1 MRYSI
6 SVSIA
11 LATMLA
17 LTSCAGRPQPVPT
30 ASSSG
35 GAADDHGWLLEITT
49 SLLTAS
55 EELCFDDPIVVDP
68 SSHDAAIFAIGDGV
82 ANPENTNGVSLNF
95 SKKSYELGFLDGT
108 TRDGTYY
115 ELRGPFSYEVDSEG
129 VPISGSGTATGRVLL
144 PSGDVDHSYT
154 DSMSFTMTPIPAP
167 EFCSFVYEE

>member
-1 MRYSI
+1 MRHPK
-6 SVSIA
+6 VVVPAAALVLA
-11 LATMLA
+11 LAG
-17 LTSCAGRPQPVPT
+17 CGGIPQPVPT
-30 ASSSG
+30 ASSSS
-35 GAADDHGWLLEITT
+35 GAADNHGWLLEIST

-68 SSHDAAIFAIGDGV
+68 SSDDAGIFAIGDGV
-82 ANPENTNGVSLNF
+82 ENPENTNGVRIHFTN
-95 SKKSYELGFLDGT
+95 KTYELGFLEGT

-115 ELRGPFSYEVDSEG
+115 ELRGPFSYEVDAEG

-144 PSGDVDHSYT
+144 PSGDVDHDYE